1 MQQAWG
7 PWVGTDDA
15 RTRLDVGA
23 ESHDGF
29 VRIWA
34 QGIVENV
41 YIQTSRVYM
50 HVNINGNDKY
60 GGEQRITGEGQN
72 FTLVTH
78 SLDIPRTHSTQYVK
92 VYATCNYALTGED
105 SYAETWV
112 AIDPKR
118 SWQVSF
124 DANGGSG
131 APPQMT
137 KWLGED
143 MYLPQAR
150 PTRDLYDFQGWATSR
165 GGGVTYQPGQQY
177 LPDQDV
183 TLFAVWKLAW
193 AQPTLSGVTATR
205 CDSGGA
211 DDEDG
216 TCAKVTARWSV
227 RQSGQSGG
235 TVTVHR
241 RPSAGGDWV
250 QAARQSV
257 SGASGTFSKVVS
269 GFPAGTSWDVRVTFS
284 DGTAEA
290 QALALVPQSFV
301 PLEFSPGGGAA
312 SLGAHVPAGAKSG
325 LFVRGEPVVTLDDD
339 RVPKVDAGHG
349 SALVRE
355 EIRVSDAVWAERLL
369 GIVSVHINGTAHLPD
384 FWSSY
389 KVGTLPK
396 GWRPSKDVHGSLS
409 VNDKVSTTALHV
421 KPDGAVSVDAYS
433 AGIIVGSRYATGT
446 VTYMAVG

>member
-150 PTRDLYDFQGWATSR
+150 PTRDLYDFRGWATSR
-165 GGGVTYQPGQQY
+165 GGGVAYQPGQQY

-193 AQPTLSGVTATR
+193 AQPTISGVTATR

-216 TCAKVTARWSV
+216 TCAKVTARWAV

-301 PLEFSPGGGAA
+301 PLEFSPGGGAV
-312 SLGAHVPAGAKSG
+312 SLGSHVPAGAKSG
-325 LFVRGEPVVTLDDD
+325 LFVRGYPVPVVRGGTLAYDGGDGTP
-339 RVPKVDAGHG
+339 RSLLYQSSSAGEGGTGGHVDICAFGPVVH
-349 SALVRE
+349 VT
-355 EIRVSDAVWAERLL
+355 VWGCKGGGGARTTVATLPARYAD
-369 GIVSVHINGTAHLPD
+369 HNGAYVWGLTG
-384 FWSSY
+384 
-389 KVGTLPK
+389 KVGVEGTRV
-396 GWRPSKDVHGSLS
+396 WIESTEATYAS
-409 VNDKVSTTALHV
+409 VCLVCRL
-421 KPDGAVSVDAYS
+421 GE
-433 AGIIVGSRYATGT
+433 
-446 VTYMAVG
+446 